1 MLYNEINEKTMKL
14 LYFEVYKMKFIS
26 EIYKNIVNYWK
37 KFTVSKTI
45 TLYSEI
51 T

>member
-1 MLYNEINEKTMKL
+1 MLYDEINKKTMKL
-14 LYFEVYKMKFIS
+14 LYFKVYKMKFIS